1 MTKDSKPQVG
11 IARVSA
17 VRMSAPRTGGIRK
30 VVLAGIASAGLL
42 ATVPAAAQ
50 FQAQANSQ
58 GKARMSVAG
67 DLSGHL
73 AAVSDYRFRGLSRT
87 FRDPAIQGGVE
98 LTLPNS
104 FYIGTF
110 ASIVDKEYFANSRG
124 YEWDVYG
131 GYRWRVN
138 EEVTMD
144 AGLIQYMFPTESQY
158 STLEGYVGATWR
170 WFSLKYYHTLSNKY
184 FGDRDAK
191 NSRYLNLSAV
201 YPLANDLR
209 VQASIGK
216 VDINNNP
223 GDYFDYMLGVAKDWK
238 GMTFGASF
246 VGTDTNDRF
255 TNRAGKTRKLAGDG
269 FIFSVSKS
277 F

>member
-1 MTKDSKPQVG
+1 MSKGSKRQSG
-11 IARVSA
+11 AT
-17 VRMSAPRTGGIRK
+17 RTGDPNK
-30 VVLAGIASAGLL
+30 AVLTAAAVTAGLL
-42 ATVPAAAQ
+42 AASPAAAQ
-50 FQAQANSQ
+50 FQAQTNNQ
-58 GKARMSVAG
+58 GAARVSVAG

-73 AAVSDYRFRGLSRT
+73 AAVTDYRFRGVSRT

-104 FYIGTF
+104 FYVGTF
-110 ASIVDKEYFANSRG
+110 GSIVDKEIFANSRG
-124 YEWDVYG
+124 FEWDLYG

-138 EEVTMD
+138 PEVTVD
-144 AGLIQYMFPTESQY
+144 IGLIQYLFPTESQY

-170 WFSLKYYHTLSNKY
+170 WFSLKYYQTLSNKS
-184 FGDRDAK
+184 FGVRDAK
-191 NSRYLNLSAV
+191 NSRYVNLSAV

-209 VQASIGK
+209 VQASVGK
-216 VDINNNP
+216 TDIHNNP
-223 GDYFDYMLGVAKDWK
+223 GDYFDYMVGVAKDWK
-238 GMTFGASF
+238 GMTWGASY

-269 FIFSVSKS
+269 FVFSVTKS

>member
-1 MTKDSKPQVG
+1 MKKHSKRQPDATRPS
-11 IARVSA
+11 ILTRPMLA
-17 VRMSAPRTGGIRK
+17 
-30 VVLAGIASAGLL
+30 AGIVSAGLL
-42 ATVPAAAQ
+42 AAGPAAAQ

-73 AAVSDYRFRGLSRT
+73 AAVSDYRFRGVSRT

-98 LTLPNS
+98 LTLPNN

-110 ASIVDKEYFANSRG
+110 GSIVDKEYFANSRG
-124 YEWDVYG
+124 FEWDAYG

-138 EEVTMD
+138 DEITMD
-144 AGLIQYMFPTESQY
+144 GGLIQYMFPTESQY
-158 STLEGYVGATWR
+158 STLEAYVGATWR

-191 NSRYLNLSAV
+191 NTRYINLSAV
-201 YPLANDLR
+201 YPLTSDLR
-209 VQASIGK
+209 VQASVGK

-223 GDYFDYMLGVAKDWK
+223 GDHFDYMVGVAKDWK
-238 GMTFGASF
+238 SLTWGASF

-269 FIFSVSKS
+269 FVVSVSKS

>member
-1 MTKDSKPQVG
+1 MTKHSKRQAG
-11 IARVSA
+11 AN
-17 VRMSAPRTGGIRK
+17 RMSTLRK
-30 VVLAGIASAGLL
+30 ALLSAGIVSAGLL
-42 ATVPAAAQ
+42 ATSPAAAQ
-50 FQAQANSQ
+50 FQAQTNAQ

-73 AAVSDYRFRGLSRT
+73 AAVSDYRFRGVSRT

-104 FYIGTF
+104 FYVGTF
-110 ASIVDKEYFANSRG
+110 ASIVDKEIYANTRG
-124 YEWDVYG
+124 FEWDLYG

-138 EEVTMD
+138 DEVTQD
-144 AGLIQYMFPTESQY
+144 AGLIQYMYPTETQY
-158 STLEGYVGATWR
+158 STLEGYIGATWR
-170 WFSLKYYHTLSNKY
+170 WFSLKYYHTLSNKS
-184 FGDRDAK
+184 FGTRDAK
-191 NSRYLNLSAV
+191 NSRYVNLSAV
-201 YPLANDLR
+201 YPLGDDLR
-209 VQASIGK
+209 VQASVGK

-223 GDYFDYMLGVAKDWK
+223 GDYFDYMVGVAKDWK
-238 GMTFGASF
+238 GMTWGASF

-269 FIFSVSKS
+269 VVFSVSRS